1 MARVCTICQHK
12 RRADIDRAIAYG
24 KSIASISKEYSV
36 SEAALYNHR
45 DNHLTR
51 QLLKANEIKQAL
63 DATSLAQE
71 LQELVDRTKRI
82 LDGAEADGQRAIS
95 LAAIRELRAS
105 YEFMVK
111 LSMTLHQVRQ
121 EEEQKEATTQAETI
135 DQAIRRLDPLG
146 LRLFRVLMRH
156 FQGHSIESGLQSL
169 FREVNCY
176 DLSLS
181 RTAPTKPQE
190 RSPEIQP
197 DPAPEQPNEE
207 QQKAPPRTRTRPVP
221 THLPGGG
228 RIYYGPA
235 EEDPNSP
242 ENKRERDGAKHL
254 HATLVGGYGLGKL
267 PG

>member
-1 MARVCTICQHK
+1 MAMVPVEDRRILHAGTLLGKLDNMARSAEEILEQAK
-12 RRADIDRAIAYG
+12 ADDRP
-24 KSIASISKEYSV
+24 
-36 SEAALYNHR
+36 
-45 DNHLTR
+45 
-51 QLLKANEIKQAL
+51 QL
-63 DATSLAQE
+63 SLQ
-71 LQELVDRTKRI
+71 
-82 LDGAEADGQRAIS
+82 
-95 LAAIRELRAS
+95 AIRTLQGVIET
-105 YEFMVK
+105 VCK
-111 LSMTLHQVRQ
+111 LNVSIEMMQRR
-121 EEEQKEATTQAETI
+121 EEEQEAEAQSETV
-135 DQAIRRLDPLG
+135 DQALRRLDPLG

>member
-169 FREVNCY
+169 FREINCY
-176 DLSLS
+176 NISHN
-181 RTAPTKPQE
+181 APKPRE

-197 DPAPEQPNEE
+197 DPVHQEPSNEE
-207 QQKAPPRTRTRPVP
+207 PQKAPPRTRTNPPVR
-221 THLPGGG
+221 HLEGGG
-228 RIYYGPA
+228 RLYSGPS
-235 EEDPNSP
+235 EEDPDSL
-242 ENKRERDGAKHL
+242 ENRRERNASKEIHAKL
-254 HATLVGGYGLGKL
+254 IGGFELGKL
-267 PG
+267 SG